1 MNLWLRFLSL
11 NFETDSVKK
20 SLSIALLSFFLL
32 HLAGFYVYFGIRQA
46 QIHREMRSKLK
57 DLPADQLEVVHLST
71 TAYQLALRDGGDEIE
86 VNGKMFDIARV
97 EIKQNQVII
106 YCLHDSA
113 EDNLLSFLDH
123 VFKNAAQ
130 DRKQVP
136 SPLLQFSAL
145 TFILPSSLTFKNS
158 LPLLFRAFTNYVVS
172 DLSIIR
178 SLDTPPP
185 RG

>member
-1 MNLWLRFLSL
+1 ML
-11 NFETDSVKK
+11 KK

-57 DLPADQLEVVHLST
+57 YLPANQLEVIHLST
-71 TAYQLALRDGGDEIE
+71 KAYHHALRDDGDEIE

-113 EDNLLSFLDH
+113 EDNLLSFLDQ
-123 VFKNAAQ
+123 VLKNVNHDSQ
-130 DRKQVP
+130 QP
-136 SPLLQFSAL
+136 SPSLFQFNFLS
-145 TFILPSSLTFKNS
+145 FILPSDLRVENS
-158 LPLLFRAFTNYVVS
+158 TPLLLCPFTSYLIGETCFV
-172 DLSIIR
+172 L

-185 RG
+185 RV

>member
-1 MNLWLRFLSL
+1 ML
-11 NFETDSVKK
+11 KK

-57 DLPADQLEVVHLST
+57 YLPADQLEAIHLST
-71 TAYQLALRDGGDEIE
+71 KAYQRALRDDGDEIE
-86 VNGKMFDIARV
+86 LNGKMFDIARV
-97 EIKQNQVII
+97 EIIQNQVII

-123 VFKNAAQ
+123 VLNNAAQ
-130 DRKQVP
+130 DQQQVP
-136 SPLLQFSAL
+136 SPLFQFSAL
-145 TFILPSSLTFKNS
+145 TFILPSIFSFNNQVSLSFHS
-158 LPLLFRAFTNYVVS
+158 FTNYSVS
-172 DLSIIR
+172 DFSFAP

-185 RG
+185 RGLISALANLRYKKS

>member
-57 DLPADQLEVVHLST
+57 YLPADQLEIIQLSAK
-71 TAYQLALRDGGDEIE
+71 AYQQALRDDDEIE
-86 VNGKMFDIARV
+86 IHDKMYDIARIEV
-97 EIKQNQVII
+97 KEKQII
-106 YCLHDSA
+106 VYALHDSA

-123 VFKNAAQ
+123 VLKNAAQ
-130 DRKQVP
+130 DQQQVP

-158 LPLLFRAFTNYVVS
+158 LSLLFRAFTNYVVS
-172 DLSIIR
+172 DLSIIPA
-178 SLDTPPP
+178 LDTPPP

>member
-1 MNLWLRFLSL
+1 MQ
-11 NFETDSVKK
+11 K
-20 SLSIALLSFFLL
+20 SLSIALLSFFFL
-32 HLAGFYVYFGIRQA
+32 HLAGFYIYFGIRQV

-57 DLPADQLEVVHLST
+57 DLPADQLDVIHLLT
-71 TAYQLALRDGGDEIE
+71 TAYQRALRDDGDEIE

-97 EIKQNQVII
+97 EINQNQVSI

-113 EDNLLSFLDH
+113 EDNLLAFLDH

-130 DRKQVP
+130 DRQQVP
-136 SPLLQFSAL
+136 SPLFQFSAL
-145 TFILPSSLTFKNS
+145 TFLLPAVFSFNNLSSPYFC
-158 LPLLFRAFTNYVVS
+158 AFTHYAIGNFS
-172 DLSIIR
+172 FSP